1 MTRRIVLC
9 EAELNAKVMEGRHAI
24 AQVWSGDNSP
34 PHMIHV
40 ERLARE
46 IAYLPDLLAAC
57 RDLAAR
63 LDGEDILNPRQT
75 AALRK
80 MTSAMAKMEPKC

>member
-1 MTRRIVLC
+1 MTRRIELC
-9 EAELNAKVMEGRHAI
+9 EMEMNATVKEGRGVI
-24 AQVWSGDNSP
+24 ATVWSGNNSP

-40 ERLARE
+40 ERHARE

-63 LDGEDILNPRQT
+63 LDGEDILNPRQA
-75 AALRK
+75 AALRAVQR
-80 MTSAMAKMEPKC
+80 AMAKMAPK